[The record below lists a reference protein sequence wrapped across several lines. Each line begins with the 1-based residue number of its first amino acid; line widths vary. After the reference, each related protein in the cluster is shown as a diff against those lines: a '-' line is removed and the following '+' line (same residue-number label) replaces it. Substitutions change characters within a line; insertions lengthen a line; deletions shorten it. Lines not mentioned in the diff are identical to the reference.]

1 MKLHP
6 VPTVDNGR
14 YFFLCVFYISQPT
27 AEQIRIAQITDVNSG
42 SEDPKMRE
50 KVASL
55 METTH
60 RSEEDVCCALYE
72 CDNDL
77 DRAVIFLFETLPVGA
92 FETSSKKKKNR
103 LTSGSGDAIG
113 DEWGDNGTSGPNNN
127 DVRER
132 SRNRTGM
139 RGGRGGSDSRGW
151 RGRESRENDRNAS
164 DNRGERV
171 ERWQG
176 GGSRGSGRGGFRG
189 GFGSRGG
196 RGGRGGSRG
205 TNRDNNRL
213 FRPEENHE
221 VETWTNSLVT
231 ATVDQNKT
239 EDWGGDWDNEEYTE
253 SLADSKVFTA
263 SVNQNQTVEL
273 SAPPGLEQQLLN
285 PPSQLTDDLVQYSA
299 TVVSSTATGIVCFS
313 VKCERKIF

>member
-1 MKLHP
+1 MEILI
-6 VPTVDNGR
+6 G
-14 YFFLCVFYISQPT
+14 FLFSEQPT
-27 AEQIRIAQITDVNSG
+27 AEQIRIAQITDINSG

-50 KVASL
+50 KVANL

-77 DRAVIFLFETLPVGA
+77 DRAVIFLLETLPVGA

-103 LTSGSGDAIG
+103 LTSGSGDATG

-171 ERWQG
+171 DRWQG
-176 GGSRGSGRGGFRG
+176 RGSGRGGFRG

-213 FRPEENHE
+213 FRPDENHE
-221 VETWTNSLVT
+221 VETWNNSLVAT
-231 ATVDQNKT
+231 TVDQNKTT
-239 EDWGGDWDNEEYTE
+239 EDWGGDWDNDEYTE
-253 SLADSKVFTA
+253 SLADTKVFTA
-263 SVNQNQTVEL
+263 SVNSNQTVEL

-285 PPSQLTDDLVQYSA
+285 PPSQLADDLVQYSA
-299 TVVSSTATGIVCFS
+299 TVVSSTATGTYNCFS
-313 VKCERKIF
+313 GPFMHTVTDGGESFVC